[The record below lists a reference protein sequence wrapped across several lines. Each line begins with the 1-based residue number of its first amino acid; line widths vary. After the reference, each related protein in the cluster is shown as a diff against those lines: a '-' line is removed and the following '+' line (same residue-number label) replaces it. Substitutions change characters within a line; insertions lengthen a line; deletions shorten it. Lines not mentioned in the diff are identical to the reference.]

1 MAADVVCRSIG
12 DAVGLLLDDQ
22 ALAATCTHRG
32 CTAPDLS
39 GWRWQVAAGR
49 RLRED
54 RPVESI
60 LEAIGN
66 TPLVRLSRCAPPNG
80 AELWLKLEYRNPTGS
95 MKDRMAL
102 AMIEGAERDGL
113 ISPGDTVV
121 EYTGGS
127 TGPALALVCRAKG
140 YRALIVIADCFTEE
154 RFQLMRALG
163 AKLDVVPSVEGRP
176 KVTAQDIHNMVAR
189 AEELANEPG
198 RYATDQFNN
207 PYIIPGHRDGLGREI
222 WEQTEGRVT
231 AFCHGMGTASS
242 LMGVS
247 DALRPHGVFIQAHE
261 PAGSAAIR
269 GGTPGS
275 FLIQGWTGFVMPHW
289 YPEKVD
295 HVEPIRDDEALEMTR
310 RLASEGGIFAGISTG
325 ANVVGAHRLAERLGP
340 DAVIVTLAVDTGFKY
355 MSVSPYADA

>member
-1 MAADVVCRSIG
+1 
-12 DAVGLLLDDQ
+12 
-22 ALAATCTHRG
+22 
-32 CTAPDLS
+32 
-39 GWRWQVAAGR
+39 
-49 RLRED
+49 
-54 RPVESI
+54 VESI

-66 TPLVRLSRCAPPNG
+66 TPLVRVRNCAPTNG

-140 YRALIVIADCFTEE
+140 YRALIVMADCFTEE

-163 AKLDVVPSVEGRP
+163 AEIDVVASVEGRP

-189 AEELANEPG
+189 AEELAKEPG
-198 RYATDQFNN
+198 HYPTDQFNN
-207 PYIIPGHRDGLGREI
+207 SYIIPGHRDGLGREI
-222 WEQTEGRVT
+222 WEQTGGRVT
-231 AFCHGMGTASS
+231 GFCQGIGTASS

-247 DALRPHGVFIQAHE
+247 DALKPHGVFIQAHE
-261 PAGSAAIR
+261 PAESAAIS
-269 GGTPGS
+269 GGSSGP
-275 FLIQGWTGFVMPHW
+275 FLIQGWTGFVVPHW
-289 YPEKVD
+289 QPEKVD
-295 HVEPIRDDEALEMTR
+295 HIEAIGDDEAIEMTR
-310 RLASEGGIFAGISTG
+310 RLSSDEGIFAGISTG
-325 ANVVGAHRLAERLGP
+325 ANVMGAHRLAEHLGP

-355 MSVSPYADA
+355 LSVSPFADMH